1 MQGARTTIITIATLV
16 KNKHSIKKKN
26 QEQADFLSVFGLDIK
41 SKL

>member
-1 MQGARTTIITIATLV
+1 MQGARTTIISDTSQEQAFYP
-16 KNKHSIKKKN
+16 KKKN